1 VGSRPQRALI
11 VGAPLRWAT
20 LAALTALVIAPTT
33 ARAHTTSTGLATLTV
48 QGEALTWKLTL
59 VLTELPDEPARLL
72 AAAAAGDVD
81 DAEHA
86 VGALRPRLTLPAG
99 DAVCRPGPARLQGSS
114 VGDARVTVETTWRC
128 LRPPRR
134 LVFRDDSFD
143 LLGPHH
149 RTLVRIEGA
158 SVGQAALL
166 PDAREVTLDLGSAG
180 PQRTPGFFLLG
191 VEHIL
196 TGFDHLLFL
205 AGLLLGGGGPLTL
218 LKIVTA
224 FTIAHSVTL
233 GAAVTGLVSV
243 PSRVVEPAIAAS
255 IVYVALENVLR
266 GGAVSRRWLVSFGFG
281 LVHGLGFASALA
293 PLNLP
298 AWNLGLALFG
308 FNLGVEAGQALVIA
322 VVVPALLW
330 ARGRSWQPSVARAL
344 SLVVAFVGAV
354 WFVQRLLVT

>member
-1 VGSRPQRALI
+1 MM
-11 VGAPLRWAT
+11 GAPLRWAT
-20 LAALTALVIAPTT
+20 LAALTALVITPPMVL
-33 ARAHTTSTGLATLTV
+33 AHTTSTGLATLTV
-48 QGEALTWKLTL
+48 EGAALTWRLTL
-59 VLTELPDEPARLL
+59 VLTELPSDPARLL
-72 AAAAAGDVD
+72 EAAAAGDVVS
-81 DAEHA
+81 AERV
-86 VGALRPRLTLPAG
+86 VGALRPRLTLPDG
-99 DAVCRPGPARLQGSS
+99 DEVCRPGPARLQGSS
-114 VGDARVTVETTWRC
+114 VGDARVTVEVKWRC
-128 LRPPRR
+128 PWPPGR
-134 LVFRDDSFD
+134 LVLRDDSFD

-149 RTLVRIEGA
+149 RTLVRVEGA
-158 SVGQAALL
+158 ALGQAALL
-166 PDAREVTLDLGSAG
+166 PEARDVALDLGPGAAQG
-180 PQRTPGFFLLG
+180 TPGFFLLG

-224 FTIAHSVTL
+224 FTIAHSLTL

-266 GGAVSRRWLVSFGFG
+266 GGAVSRRCLVSFGFG
-281 LVHGLGFASALA
+281 LVHGLGFASALE

-322 VVVPALLW
+322 AVVPALLW
-330 ARGRSWQPSVARAL
+330 ARGRPWQPSAARAL